1 MRTAAPLLLALPLE
15 EEKLQQEIR
24 LKISS
29 PVPEGDMAQHRC
41 AAPSA
46 VSDCGGKKPSGQ
58 WRGN

>member
-1 MRTAAPLLLALPLE
+1 MRTAAPLLPALPLE

-46 VSDCGGKKPSGQ
+46 VRGKKPSGQ